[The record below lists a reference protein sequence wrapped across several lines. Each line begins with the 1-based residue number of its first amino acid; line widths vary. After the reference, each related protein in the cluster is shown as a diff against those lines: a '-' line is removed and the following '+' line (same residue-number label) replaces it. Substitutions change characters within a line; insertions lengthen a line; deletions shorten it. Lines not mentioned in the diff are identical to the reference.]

1 MITDEEIDGL
11 RKLKTKEDRRKRTEN
26 PNPEHVILNKQ
37 IPAKLN
43 IFREKR
49 FVWPA
54 QRRIMREILTK

>member
-11 RKLKTKEDRRKRTEN
+11 RKLKAKEDRRKRTKN
-26 PNPEHVILNKQ
+26 PNPEQVILDFKQ

-49 FVWPA
+49 FARPA
-54 QRRIMREILTK
+54 QRRIMKEI